1 LLFKIGQASSTTV
14 VGNERLRTSTLSQ
27 SSDVVLDADGNL
39 YIVDQYHQ
47 RIVVLGSN
55 VLQCLA
61 GCSGAIG
68 VASNQLY
75 VPQSFSFDSYD
86 NMYVVDSGNNR
97 IQKFM
102 MMTNSYHKLIDIFC

>member
-27 SSDVVLDADGNL
+27 SSDVVLDADDNL

-47 RIVVLGSN
+47 GIVVFGSN

-68 VASNQLY
+68 VAFNQLY

-102 MMTNSYHKLIDIFC
+102 MMTNSYRKLIDIFC